1 VPLWHFIVMEG
12 SLIYQIILLVLLLVV
27 SALFSAAE
35 TGFTSS
41 SSGKFYKLK
50 RTKKINRIIAL
61 LDKKEDLISFTLFGN
76 NAVNIFAS
84 AFATGVVLQY
94 FDSRGISSEYAIE
107 ISATIMTF
115 AILIFSE
122 ITPKTIAIRNP
133 ERIVL
138 LFADVYFIL
147 LKIFKP
153 FIWLINIIT
162 NVTLK
167 IFGPSEA
174 NQGEVIT
181 VKDTL
186 RGEIEF
192 YHSKGGVVKRD
203 KDMLGG
209 VLDLSET
216 RLHAVLTHRK
226 NVEMLD
232 VSEFSIKDIKDKFV
246 KSNHTRL
253 PVYDGD
259 PDKVIGI
266 LHFRDFFNLQSYTPD
281 ASIDDIKSILLNPQY
296 ASSETTL
303 LVQLMEFKRT
313 KNHMAIVVDEYGD
326 MAGIVTLED
335 IVEEIVGDI
344 QDEHDDNEDI
354 NTDIQVQENGEIIV
368 AGDVLIRDFVRK
380 TGIHIE
386 HIPGVSTMAGLVIHE
401 MHKIPTKGAMHT
413 LYNIHFEVLEVDV
426 HRITK
431 IKVVKNLESH

>member
-1 VPLWHFIVMEG
+1 LPSGNLLMDTALV
-12 SLIYQIILLVLLLVV
+12 YQIILLVLFLVA

-50 RTKKINRIIAL
+50 RTKKIDRIISL
-61 LDKKEDLISFTLFGN
+61 LDKKEDLISFILFGN
-76 NAVNIFAS
+76 NAVNTFAS
-84 AFATGVVLQY
+84 AFATGIVLQY
-94 FDSRGISSEYAIE
+94 VAKRGISSEYAIE

-138 LFADVYFIL
+138 LFADVYFVL
-147 LKIFKP
+147 LKIFRP
-153 FIWLINIIT
+153 FIWFVNLIT
-162 NVTLK
+162 SVTLRM
-167 IFGPSEA
+167 FGPHD
-174 NQGEVIT
+174 GRGGDMIT
-181 VKDTL
+181 IKDTL

-216 RLHAVLTHRK
+216 RLHSVITHRK
-226 NVEMLD
+226 NVEMID
-232 VSEFSIKDIKDKFV
+232 ISEFSIADIKDKFV
-246 KSNHTRL
+246 QSNHTRL
-253 PVYDGD
+253 PVHDGD
-259 PDKVIGI
+259 PDKIIGI
-266 LHFRDFFNLQSYTPD
+266 LHFRDFFTLQSYNIE
-281 ASIDDIKSILLNPQY
+281 ASIDDIRSILLKPQY
-296 ASSETTL
+296 ASSETNL
-303 LVQLMEFKRT
+303 LTQLSEFKRT

-326 MAGIVTLED
+326 MAGVVTLED

-344 QDEHDDNEDI
+344 QDEHDENEDMVGGI
-354 NTDIQVQENGEIIV
+354 EIQENGDVIV
-368 AGDVLIRDFVRK
+368 DGDVLIRDFVRK

-386 HIPGVSTMAGLVIHE
+386 HIAGVSTMAGLVIHE
-401 MHKIPTKGAMHT
+401 MHKIPTKGT
-413 LYNIHFEVLEVDV
+413 IHKLSDVNFEVLEVDV

-431 IKVVKNLESH
+431 IKVIKNLA